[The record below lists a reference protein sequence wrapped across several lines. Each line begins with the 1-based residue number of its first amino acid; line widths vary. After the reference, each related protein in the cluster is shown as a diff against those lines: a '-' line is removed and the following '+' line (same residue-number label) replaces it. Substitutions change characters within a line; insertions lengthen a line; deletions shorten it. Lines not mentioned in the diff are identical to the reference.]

1 MLLTLFGA
9 EFSETEGVPAFTV
22 CTPNIWLPDN
32 PIGSWTPRTLTHP
45 SRATRA
51 ALPEWLLNA
60 LAMGAN
66 RGIVSGFSILE
77 APHGA
82 AAKDET
88 KEVPSNLLNLRGTPL
103 EPGSKAV
110 SRYGQLTRLFEV
122 EVSSDYWAPA
132 DQVKKV
138 ATQLELDADKAAE
151 HNSATNLLVRW
162 VLALHE
168 LAVMQQP

>member
-1 MLLTLFGA
+1 MLITFFGA
-9 EFSETEGVPAFTV
+9 EFSEDDDVPVFAV
-22 CTPNIWLPDN
+22 RTPNIWLPDN
-32 PIGSWTPRTLTHP
+32 PIGNWTARTLTRP

-51 ALPEWLLNA
+51 MLPEWLLNV
-60 LAMGAN
+60 LAMGIN

-82 AAKDET
+82 AAKGKT
-88 KEVPSNLLNLRGTPL
+88 KEVPANLLNLRGTQL

-122 EVSSDYWAPA
+122 EVGSDYWAPT
-132 DQVKKV
+132 DRVKEV
-138 ATQLELDADKAAE
+138 AAQLELDADKAAE

-162 VLALHE
+162 VLALHK
-168 LAVMQQP
+168 LAAMQQP